1 MDGPPRRM
9 SCEDDAC
16 WVCLEGTSE
25 AAGQLEYPCAC
36 PRGVHA
42 KCLARWQLQSAGRE
56 EERACRF
63 CKAALP
69 DWRDTLTPKVPA
81 APPVMAIVY
90 DGKVVRLQVKPGKEG
105 MEEFQR
111 QVRAAFGLGQDVE
124 LDCVFDCRAPG
135 TGEKIKLR
143 GLESY
148 SAAMHCAAVAAG
160 ERLAKTGSAG
170 SSSGSAAASGG
181 SVGAAAAPGGTAGGA
196 ATAGPSSSSSSQS
209 GMTTVGGAAMP
220 AAGVR
225 QLPSPTATGSTATFA
240 AGVSPMAAAAHAR
253 GGACL
258 PAGAEDSMM
267 MGGGQEGCG
276 GGGGAGAAGAEGG
289 AATPGRRRSLLS
301 GLFRSLASARRV
313 M

>member
-1 MDGPPRRM
+1 MDGPPRRL

-16 WVCLEGTSE
+16 WVCLEGSSE
-25 AAGQLEYPCAC
+25 AAGRLEYPCAC

-63 CKAALP
+63 CKQALP

-111 QVRAAFGLGQDVE
+111 QVRTAFGLGEDVE

-160 ERLAKTGSAG
+160 ERLAKMGSGG
-170 SSSGSAAASGG
+170 SSSSSAAASGG
-181 SVGAAAAPGGTAGGA
+181 SSSALAGAAGAAAAGA
-196 ATAGPSSSSSSQS
+196 AGAAAAGPSS
-209 GMTTVGGAAMP
+209 
-220 AAGVR
+220 AAGAS
-225 QLPSPTATGSTATFA
+225 QLPSPIRTASSTATFA
-240 AGVSPMAAAAHAR
+240 GVSPAAAAAHAR
-253 GGACL
+253 GACL
-258 PAGAEDSMM
+258 PPGAEDMI
-267 MGGGQEGCG
+267 GDGC
-276 GGGGAGAAGAEGG
+276 GGAGAGGG
-289 AATPGRRRSLLS
+289 ADGGAITPGRRRSLLS